1 MKVTAIGPAF
11 AISVIF
17 ASCSPS
23 PSSSDVAAKYD
34 QATGNL
40 RQLTVSPAKD
50 SKPNI
55 VSYMN
60 GSKFVRIEVDGNEDG
75 KIDRW
80 EYYSPDQKLEKVG
93 YSRLNDGVVDA
104 WAFQAPDGGIERIEV
119 STRRDGRSN
128 RVEFYRLGELVR
140 AEEDTDNDARMDRW
154 ETYVGGGLATVGF
167 DTIGSGRPNH
177 VIDYRLLPTG
187 KTQEQGQ

>member
-1 MKVTAIGPAF
+1 
-11 AISVIF
+11 
-17 ASCSPS
+17 
-23 PSSSDVAAKYD
+23 VAAEYD

-40 RQLTVSPAKD
+40 RQLTVSPARD

-55 VSYMN
+55 VSHMN
-60 GSKFVRIEVDGNEDG
+60 GSKFVRIEIDENEDG

-80 EYYSPDQKLEKVG
+80 EYYSPDQKIEKVG
-93 YSRLNDGVVDA
+93 YSRLHDGVVDA

-128 RVEFYRLGELVR
+128 RVEFYRSGVLVR
-140 AEEDTDNDARMDRW
+140 AEEDTDNDARVDKW
-154 ETYVGGGLATVGF
+154 ETYVGGGLTTVGF

-177 VIDYRLLPTG
+177 VIDYRLVPTG
-187 KTQEQGQ
+187 KAQEQGQ